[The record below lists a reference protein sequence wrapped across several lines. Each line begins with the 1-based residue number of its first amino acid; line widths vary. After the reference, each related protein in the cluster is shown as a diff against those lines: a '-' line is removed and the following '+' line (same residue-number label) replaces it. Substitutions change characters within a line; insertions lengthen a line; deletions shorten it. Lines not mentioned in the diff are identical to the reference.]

1 MHITVNSRKL
11 YYEVTGKGTPL
22 LLIHG
27 NGETH
32 EIFDEAVTLLS
43 KYFTCYAIDSPGHGK
58 SDPVKQYHYMDM
70 AEDIASFT
78 MQLGLQGAV
87 YYGFS
92 DGGIIGLLLAIN
104 HPDLYSKMIISGANT
119 NPDAVKTWLKIAFT
133 VITKIH
139 KNPLFELMLKEPQIN
154 AQQLQSITIP
164 VTVLAGEKDLIKEE
178 NTRFIA
184 ENIPQ
189 SKLMILPKEGHETYI
204 VHSAKI
210 AELIIR
216 DCRDII

>member
-1 MHITVNSRKL
+1 MYLTVNNRKIH
-11 YYEVTGKGTPL
+11 YKVNGKGIPL

-27 NGETH
+27 NGETL
-32 EIFDEAVTLLS
+32 EIFDDAVKLLS
-43 KYFTCYAIDSPGHGK
+43 RYFTCYAIDSPGHGK
-58 SDPVKQYHYMDM
+58 SDPIEEYHYRDM
-70 AEDIASFT
+70 AEDIAAFT
-78 MQLGLQGAV
+78 EKLQLQGAV
-87 YYGFS
+87 YYGFP

-104 HPDLYSKMIISGANT
+104 HPQLYSKMIISGANT

-133 VITKIH
+133 LITKIRR
-139 KNPLFELMLKEPQIN
+139 NPLFELMLKEPHIS
-154 AQQLQSITIP
+154 AEQLQSIRIP

-189 SKLMILPKEGHETYI
+189 SELMILPHEGHETYI

-210 AELIIR
+210 AELIIK